1 MLFSGICQRRV
12 VMGSDL
18 FDLNYSDA
26 LISEIKNIKNP
37 KVRKVFLIYLEQME
51 KKLEENPEDYDLT
64 FEEFMS
70 AKMIK
75 C

>member
-1 MLFSGICQRRV
+1 
-12 VMGSDL
+12 MGSDL
-18 FDLNYSDA
+18 FNLNYSDA

>member
-1 MLFSGICQRRV
+1 
-12 VMGSDL
+12 MGSDL
-18 FDLNYSDA
+18 FNLNYSDA

-51 KKLEENPEDYDLT
+51 KKLEENPEDYGLT

>member
-1 MLFSGICQRRV
+1 MI
-12 VMGSDL
+12 SDL
-18 FDLNYSDA
+18 FNLNYSDA

-37 KVRKVFLIYLEQME
+37 KVRKVFLIYIEQME
-51 KKLEENPEDYDLT
+51 KKLEENPEDYVLT
-64 FEEFMS
+64 FGEFMS

>member
-1 MLFSGICQRRV
+1 
-12 VMGSDL
+12 MGSDL

-51 KKLEENPEDYDLT
+51 KKLEENPEDYALT
-64 FEEFMS
+64 FREVWS
-70 AKMIK
+70 AKMIE

>member
-1 MLFSGICQRRV
+1 
-12 VMGSDL
+12 MGSDL

-51 KKLEENPEDYDLT
+51 KKLEENPEDYGLT

>member
-12 VMGSDL
+12 IMGSDL
-18 FDLNYSDA
+18 FNLNYSDA

-37 KVRKVFLIYLEQME
+37 KVRKVFMIYIEQME
-51 KKLEENPEDYDLT
+51 KKLEENPEDYVLT
-64 FEEFMS
+64 FGEFMS